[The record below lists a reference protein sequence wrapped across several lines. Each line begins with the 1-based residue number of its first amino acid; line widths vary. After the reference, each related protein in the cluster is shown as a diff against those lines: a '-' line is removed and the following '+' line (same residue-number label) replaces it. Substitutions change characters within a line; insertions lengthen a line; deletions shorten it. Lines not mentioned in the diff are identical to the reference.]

1 MGRLAG
7 REVRSDGANDGCVIE
22 GIGRLAGR
30 EVREERTDGCDAS
43 VASAGCGYET
53 GVVSVSWRFRKSRT
67 DWKEVEIS

>member
-1 MGRLAG
+1 M
-7 REVRSDGANDGCVIE
+7 RSDGANDGRLVE

-30 EVREERTDGCDAS
+30 EVREERTDGWDAS
-43 VASAGCGYET
+43 VASAGCGYGA